1 MVRMGNDGASK
12 IIGMGDVSLETNTG
26 CELLLKNM
34 RHVSDMRLNL
44 ISVGKL
50 DDEGYESYFGRQRWK
65 LTKGSLVM
73 ARGKKTNSLYTT
85 EAKVQINSTNV
96 MEKEV
101 PIELWHKR
109 LGHMSEKGLQRL
121 ARQDLLPGMKGAHLQ
136 NCVDCI
142 HGKQH
147 RVAFRSSIPSRKPN
161 ILDLVHTDVCTM
173 QTKSLGGA
181 LYFVTF
187 IDDCSRKLWAFGL
200 KTKDQ
205 VLEVFKELH
214 TKVERETGRQ
224 LKSVR
229 ADNGGEYRGPFEE
242 YCRKF
247 GIRLEKTV
255 PKTPQHNGVAER
267 MNRTICE
274 RIRCMLSNAKLPN
287 SFWGEAMRT
296 AVDLINLSPS
306 VPLNGDIP
314 QRVWTGKDI
323 SYQHLK
329 VFGCR
334 AFVHVPRDERTKLD
348 GKSKECIFLGY
359 AREEFGYRLWDPVDK
374 KIIRSRDV
382 IFFEDQTIED
392 IKKKVETKQI
402 EEYPVNLEP
411 VPLPASQNE
420 GGALPEDDEGGAGE
434 DDANEPPIVQP
445 NLRRSARG
453 QIESRRYPSDE
464 YVTLTEGGEPECYEE
479 AISGEH
485 KEKWFEAMQDEMK
498 SLHENKTFE
507 LVKLPEGKRAL
518 KNKWVFRIKHEEHS
532 LQPRFKAR
540 LVVKGFN
547 QRKGIDFDEI
557 FSPVVK
563 MTSIRTVLGLAAS
576 LDLEIEQMDVKTA
589 FLHGDLEEKIFIE

>member
-1 MVRMGNDGASK
+1 
-12 IIGMGDVSLETNTG
+12 
-26 CELLLKNM
+26 
-34 RHVSDMRLNL
+34 
-44 ISVGKL
+44 
-50 DDEGYESYFGRQRWK
+50 
-65 LTKGSLVM
+65 
-73 ARGKKTNSLYTT
+73 
-85 EAKVQINSTNV
+85 
-96 MEKEV
+96 
-101 PIELWHKR
+101 
-109 LGHMSEKGLQRL
+109 MSEKGLQRL

-147 RVAFRSSIPSRKPN
+147 RVAFRNTIPSRKPN

-314 QRVWTGKDI
+314 QRV
-323 SYQHLK
+323 
-329 VFGCR
+329 
-334 AFVHVPRDERTKLD
+334 
-348 GKSKECIFLGY
+348 
-359 AREEFGYRLWDPVDK
+359 
-374 KIIRSRDV
+374 
-382 IFFEDQTIED
+382 
-392 IKKKVETKQI
+392 
-402 EEYPVNLEP
+402 
-411 VPLPASQNE
+411 
-420 GGALPEDDEGGAGE
+420 
-434 DDANEPPIVQP
+434 
-445 NLRRSARG
+445 
-453 QIESRRYPSDE
+453 
-464 YVTLTEGGEPECYEE
+464 
-479 AISGEH
+479 
-485 KEKWFEAMQDEMK
+485 
-498 SLHENKTFE
+498 
-507 LVKLPEGKRAL
+507 
-518 KNKWVFRIKHEEHS
+518 
-532 LQPRFKAR
+532 
-540 LVVKGFN
+540 
-547 QRKGIDFDEI
+547 
-557 FSPVVK
+557 
-563 MTSIRTVLGLAAS
+563 
-576 LDLEIEQMDVKTA
+576 
-589 FLHGDLEEKIFIE
+589 